1 MKTGI
6 LLTNLGT
13 PAAPTTK
20 AVRKYLAEFLWD
32 PRVVEIPRP
41 VWWLI
46 LHGIVLRVR
55 PKKSAKLYQAIWME
69 EGSPLLIYSQRL
81 AENLQIKLN
90 ASHGLSDRDETHTV
104 RLGMRYGQPSIE
116 NALNELRDHKVDR
129 VIVLPLYPQYSAATT
144 ASTFDAIAKTL
155 KKWRYIPQ
163 IKFIQQY
170 FNHPEYITAVA
181 NSIAEQKRSNSHLVF
196 SFHGLPKRCVDL
208 GDPYQQQSHATA
220 ELIAAKLRLSK
231 KDYSVV
237 FQSRFGAAEWL
248 KPYCDETLRSMP
260 KQGIKDVTLV
270 CPGFAVDCLET
281 LEEIAQQNR
290 ETFLEAG
297 GEKFSYIPALNDAQQ
312 HTELL
317 VSLINN
323 EIKF

>member
-13 PAAPTTK
+13 PAAPTAK

-41 VWWLI
+41 IWWLI

-55 PKKSAKLYQAIWME
+55 PKKSAKLYQAIWGA
-69 EGSPLLIYSQRL
+69 EGSPLLMYSQRL
-81 AENLQIKLN
+81 AANLQTQLN
-90 ASHGLSDRDETHTV
+90 ASSGLASRDEEYV
-104 RLGMRYGQPSIE
+104 IALGMRYGAPSIE
-116 NALNELRDHKVDR
+116 NALNELRNHKVER
-129 VIVLPLYPQYSAATT
+129 IIVLPLYPQYSAATT
-144 ASTFDAIAKTL
+144 ASTFDAIAKAL
-155 KKWRYIPQ
+155 NKWRYIPQ

-170 FNHPEYITAVA
+170 FNHPKYIAAVA
-181 NSIAEQKRSNSHLVF
+181 NSIAEQKQANSHLVF

-208 GDPYQQQSHATA
+208 GDPYQLQSQTTA
-220 ELIAAKLRLSK
+220 ELIAKKLQLSK
-231 KDYSVV
+231 ENYSVV

-248 KPYCDETLRSMP
+248 KPYCDEMLRNMP

-290 ETFLEAG
+290 EIFLQAG
-297 GEKFSYIPALNDAQQ
+297 GERFSYIPALNDSDQ
-312 HTELL
+312 HAELL
-317 VSLINN
+317 VNLVNSPL
-323 EIKF
+323 